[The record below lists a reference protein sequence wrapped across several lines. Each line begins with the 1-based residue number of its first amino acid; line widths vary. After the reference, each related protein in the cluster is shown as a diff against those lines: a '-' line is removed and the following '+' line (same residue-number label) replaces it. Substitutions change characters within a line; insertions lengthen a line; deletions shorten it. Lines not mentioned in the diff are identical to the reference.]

1 METYD
6 TSHSLFLV
14 KDDSKKIKKS
24 IHPYAGSQKD
34 VFDPVMPLHQIILFA
49 NQAAF
54 KKNIVSITIEQEI
67 NKKAFKRSTLKGV
80 FRSGVNR
87 NRQITFESEDKKLI
101 HLLSIESILSIQLI
115 L

>member
-6 TSHSLFLV
+6 TSHSLFPV
-14 KDDSKKIKKS
+14 KDDSKKLKDMIY
-24 IHPYAGSQKD
+24 PYAGSQKN
-34 VFDPVMPLHQIILFA
+34 VFNSVMPLHQIIFFA

-54 KKNIVSITIEQEI
+54 KKNTVSITIEQEI
-67 NKKAFKRSTLKGV
+67 NKKAFKRSSIKGM
-80 FRSGVNR
+80 FRTGVNQ

-115 L
+115 H